1 MDEVQNTIAK
11 KEEKDKTEKV
21 LRIITVI
28 IVLYFVI
35 YGGVL
40 LDIIPW
46 DRAKE
51 LIYYLIK
58 NG

>member
-1 MDEVQNTIAK
+1 MDDVQKTIAK
-11 KEEKDKTEKV
+11 KERQEKTEKV
-21 LRIITVI
+21 LKTITVI
-28 IVLYFVI
+28 IVLYFII

-46 DRAKE
+46 DKAKE
-51 LIYYLIK
+51 LIYYLIN